1 MRAFAFSLE
10 NQMNVFF
17 KVLKPCLNPSVKRET
32 KKTRKS
38 LSPLVIVTKR
48 RNLRVKRGIRLPLG
62 LPNLTF
68 IWFLGH

>member
-32 KKTRKS
+32 KKKLVNPCHLWSS
-38 LSPLVIVTKR
+38 LPKE
-48 RNLRVKRGIRLPLG
+48 GIYE
-62 LPNLTF
+62 
-68 IWFLGH
+68 